1 MDNTIKKN
9 EERYMLALSELR
21 QREEKIH
28 AGGGQKAIDKQH
40 QRQKLT
46 ARERI
51 RYLIDQDSR
60 FIEIGIFAG
69 EGMSAEHGGCPAG
82 GAVAG
87 IGVVSG
93 RQCIIVAND
102 QTVKAGA
109 WFPIT
114 AKKHLRLQEMSMENG
129 LPILYLVDSAGVFL
143 PMQDEI
149 FADKEHF
156 GRVFRNNAKMSAMG
170 ITQLA
175 AVMGPCVA
183 GGAYLPV
190 MSDETLMVRGNGS
203 IFLAGPYLVKAA
215 IGEDTAVVMLT
226 HVNYH
231 TGAMHDMDAITRA
244 AHEKGALMLWDL
256 AHSAGAVPVDLAGCD
271 VDLAVGCG
279 YKFLNGGPGAP
290 AFLYVAPRLQDALR
304 YPLTGWLGHAA
315 PFAFETGDRPGQG
328 IARTLVGTPPVL
340 SLAALEVGID
350 IALQAPMEQVRAK
363 SVRQTTIFA
372 ELLEQVGAGLGFQL
386 ASPRDAARRGSQVC
400 LAHGQAYAIIQAL
413 IGRGVIGDF
422 RAPDILRFGIT
433 PLYTRYVDLFDA
445 AESLRAV
452 MAGGEWQAPE
462 HQTRR
467 AVT

>member
-1 MDNTIKKN
+1 MTITRTDLEALDRADELAPLRELFALPEVVIYLDGNSLGALPKATPARVAEVVQREWGQGLIRSWNDAGWMATPARVGDKIARLVGAASGSVMVADSTSVN
-9 EERYMLALSELR
+9 LFKLLGAALAARPGRRVIVSERRNFPTDLYIAEGLAALLGQGHELR
-21 QREEKIH
+21 LVEP
-28 AGGGQKAIDKQH
+28 
-40 QRQKLT
+40 
-46 ARERI
+46 
-51 RYLIDQDSR
+51 
-60 FIEIGIFAG
+60 
-69 EGMSAEHGGCPAG
+69 EG
-82 GAVAG
+82 VA
-87 IGVVSG
+87 
-93 RQCIIVAND
+93 
-102 QTVKAGA
+102 
-109 WFPIT
+109 
-114 AKKHLRLQEMSMENG
+114 
-129 LPILYLVDSAGVFL
+129 
-143 PMQDEI
+143 
-149 FADKEHF
+149 
-156 GRVFRNNAKMSAMG
+156 
-170 ITQLA
+170 
-175 AVMGPCVA
+175 
-183 GGAYLPV
+183 
-190 MSDETLMVRGNGS
+190 
-203 IFLAGPYLVKAA
+203 AA

-231 TGAMHDMDAITRA
+231 TGTMHDMDAITRA

-315 PFAFETGDRPGQG
+315 PFAFETGYRPGQG
-328 IARTLVGTPPVL
+328 IARTMVGTPPVL

-350 IALQAPMEQVRAK
+350 IALQAPMDQVRAK
-363 SVRQTTIFA
+363 SVQQTTIFA

-400 LAHGQAYAIIQAL
+400 LAHGQAYAIMQAL

-445 AESLRAV
+445 AEALRAV